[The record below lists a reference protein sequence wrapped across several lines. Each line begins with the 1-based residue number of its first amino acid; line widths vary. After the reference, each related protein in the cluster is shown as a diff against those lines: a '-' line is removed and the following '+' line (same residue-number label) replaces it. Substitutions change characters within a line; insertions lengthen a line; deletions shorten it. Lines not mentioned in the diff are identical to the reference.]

1 MVLFSPYF
9 NCAPDHLLIDQLKY
23 VKGKAMAGR
32 SDFRGGRP
40 VRLMG
45 RWLDCSES
53 FRAKGENMPLWIR
66 RLNLCPRIPSVWMT
80 ITLMASLCDSLSMG
94 GLLNPFQ
101 STCLVPLYKC
111 PNSCLCFWVGTQNSL
126 WQALGLSIKTQQEC
140 FGKVCKRWSAVYEF
154 NPIYIEMDNVARW
167 KLCHSSV
174 WLYNNELVNLFNDFS
189 FFLIATDSAS
199 ITFRQW

>member
-1 MVLFSPYF
+1 MACGFSNNKEICNKSSWFYL
-9 NCAPDHLLIDQLKY
+9 NAPDHLLIDRLKY
-23 VKGKAMAGR
+23 VKGKAMTSRNDCAE
-32 SDFRGGRP
+32 GGRG
-40 VRLMG
+40 RLMG

-154 NPIYIEMDNVARW
+154 NPICIEMDNVARNFVI
-167 KLCHSSV
+167 LQYGCAIMS
-174 WLYNNELVNLFNDFS
+174 L
-189 FFLIATDSAS
+189 S
-199 ITFRQW
+199 IYSIL